1 MQISTRLCSALLA
14 GLMASSAL
22 AADGVDA
29 RWAKA
34 FDGKTTAGD
43 NGTEIA
49 IDANGNALFLNTLG
63 SKEGATDIYFG
74 GQLLFEGS
82 PYTGTSNDN
91 NFDLTKVDAAGNPL
105 WTIYTKSGDCASS
118 QGGVAIAADGGVVFV
133 AKVRQTD
140 GKTEPVTFVD
150 ATGAT
155 FDITFNSEKRYY
167 CLVIGKAN
175 ADGKITWI
183 KKIDVEHGKAPAA
196 DNDFTAEAI
205 YCRGVAVAQDGNIFI
220 GGNFRMPVLFEG
232 NKVTPRNTAAW
243 DGNSQ
248 TATGDL
254 FIARYSADG
263 TCTDVLVPRGNAM
276 QTEQILGLE
285 ADGDNI
291 YFQGFATPAAD
302 GEKSFT
308 LGGKQLLLGETA
320 SPFVGVLN
328 SADMAVDWVS
338 VMQGYQLAGA
348 AAYQNSSLTVGRD
361 ALWLTAQCNGEF
373 RSEGNTALAV
383 ATTQG
388 KLREGVLM
396 KFKKTDGTFVAGVN
410 SREGFDGMAATALT
424 GYMGTIE
431 NDGNRVM
438 VYGYGMNAQV
448 GCYLRTYNAETLQ
461 PEPEN
466 TYNILKST
474 AAGMSALNIAYNA
487 ESNTAYVTARS
498 NKGVTAAGLDE
509 TAVPSGWAVFAANF
523 NVPEEAFTALAE
535 VTAEAREANVSIAQ
549 GSVTVVAGTQAAT
562 VADVLGRVH
571 ALVEAN
577 TEATIKLA
585 NGIYI
590 IGGKKYIVK

>member
-1 MQISTRLCSALLA
+1 MQISTRLCSALIA
-14 GLMASSAL
+14 GLMASSAF
-22 AADGVDA
+22 AADDISA
-29 RWAKA
+29 RWVKA
-34 FDGKTTAGD
+34 FDGKTSAGD

-49 IDANGNALFLNTLG
+49 IDTNGNALFLNTLG
-63 SKEGATDIYFG
+63 SKDGATDIYFG

-82 PYTGTSNDN
+82 PYIGTSNDN

-105 WTIYTKSGDCASS
+105 WTIYTKLGDCASN

-155 FDITFNSEKRYY
+155 FDIAFDSEKRYY

-183 KKIDVEHGKAPAA
+183 KKIDVEHGKAPAS

-205 YCRGVAVAQDGNIFI
+205 YCRGVAVATDGNIFI

-232 NKVTPRNTAAW
+232 HKVTPRNTAAW

-248 TATGDL
+248 ATTGDL
-254 FIARYSADG
+254 FIARYNADG
-263 TCTDVLVPRGNAM
+263 TCTDVLVPQGNAM
-276 QTEQILGLE
+276 QIEQIFGLE
-285 ADGDNI
+285 ADGDHI
-291 YFQGFATPAAD
+291 YFQGFATPTAD

-308 LGGKQLLLGETA
+308 LGDKQILLGEAA

-328 SADMAVDWVS
+328 SADMSVDWVS
-338 VMQGYQLAGA
+338 VMQGYQVAGA
-348 AAYQNSSLTVGRD
+348 AAYQNSNLTVGRD

-373 RSEGNTALAV
+373 RFDGNAALSV

-396 KFKKTDGTFVAGVN
+396 KFKKSDGTFVAGVN
-410 SREGFDGMAATALT
+410 SREGFDGLAATALT

-431 NDGNRVM
+431 NDGNRVL

-448 GCYLRTYNAETLQ
+448 GCYLRTYNSETLQ

-466 TYNILKST
+466 TYSILKST
-474 AAGMSALNIAYNA
+474 AAGMSALNIAYND
-487 ESNTAYVTARS
+487 ESDTVYVTARS

-509 TAVPSGWAVFAANF
+509 TDAPSGWAVFSASF
-523 NVPEEAFTALAE
+523 NVPEEAFTALTDVA
-535 VTAEAREANVSIAQ
+535 VAAREASVSVAQ
-549 GSVTVVAGTQAAT
+549 GSVTVVAGTQPAV

-571 ALVEAN
+571 AIVEAN
-577 TEATIKLA
+577 TEATINLT

-590 IGGKKYIVK
+590 IGGKKYIIK

>member
-1 MQISTRLCSALLA
+1 
-14 GLMASSAL
+14 MASSAL

-74 GQLLFEGS
+74 SQFLFEGS

-118 QGGVAIAADGGVVFV
+118 QGGVAIAADGGVAFV

-155 FDITFNSEKRYY
+155 FDIAFDSEKRYY
-167 CLVIGKAN
+167 CLVMGKAN

-183 KKIDVEHGKAPAA
+183 KKIDVEHGKAPGAN
-196 DNDFTAEAI
+196 NDFTAEAI

-220 GGNFRMPVLFEG
+220 GGNFRMPVLFEDH
-232 NKVTPRNTAAW
+232 KVTPRNTAAW

-248 TATGDL
+248 SATGDL

-263 TCTDVLVPRGNAM
+263 TCTDVLVPQGNAM

-302 GEKSFT
+302 GEKTFT
-308 LGGKQLLLGETA
+308 LGSKQLMLGEAA

-328 SADMAVDWVS
+328 SADMAVNWVS
-338 VMQGYQLAGA
+338 VMQGYQVAGA
-348 AAYQNSSLTVGRD
+348 AAYQNSSLTVGHE

-410 SREGFDGMAATALT
+410 SHDGFDGLAATALT

-461 PEPEN
+461 PEPEY

-498 NKGVTAAGLDE
+498 NKGVTATGLDE
-509 TAVPSGWAVFAANF
+509 TAAPSGWAVFAANF

-549 GSVTVVAGTQAAT
+549 GSVTVAAGTQAVV
-562 VADVLGRVH
+562 VADVLGRIH

-577 TEATIKLA
+577 TESTVKLA

>member
-14 GLMASSAL
+14 GLMASSAF
-22 AADGVDA
+22 AADGVAA

-49 IDANGNALFLNTLG
+49 IYANGNALFLNTLG

-74 GQLLFEGS
+74 SQFLFEGS

-155 FDITFNSEKRYY
+155 FDIAFDSEKRYY

-183 KKIDVEHGKAPAA
+183 KKIDVEHGKAPAS

-232 NKVTPRNTAAW
+232 HKVTPRNTAAW

-254 FIARYSADG
+254 FIARYNADG
-263 TCTDVLVPRGNAM
+263 TCTDVLVPQGNAM

-308 LGGKQLLLGETA
+308 LGGKQLLLGEAA

-338 VMQGYQLAGA
+338 VMQGYQVAGA

-396 KFKKTDGTFVAGVN
+396 KFKKSDGTFVAGVN

-509 TAVPSGWAVFAANF
+509 TAAPSGWAVFAANF

-535 VTAEAREANVSIAQ
+535 VTATGREANVSIEQ
-549 GSVTVVAGTQAAT
+549 GSVTVAAGTQAVV
-562 VADVLGRVH
+562 VADVLGRIH

-577 TEATIKLA
+577 TESTVKLA

>member
-1 MQISTRLCSALLA
+1 
-14 GLMASSAL
+14 MASSAL

-34 FDGKTTAGD
+34 FDGKTTASD

-155 FDITFNSEKRYY
+155 FDITFDSEKRYY

-205 YCRGVAVAQDGNIFI
+205 YCRGVAVALDGNIFI

-232 NKVTPRNTAAW
+232 HKVTPRNTAAW

-263 TCTDVLVPRGNAM
+263 TCTDVLVPQGNAM

-308 LGGKQLLLGETA
+308 LGAKLLMLGEAA

-328 SADMAVDWVS
+328 STDMAVNWVS
-338 VMQGYQLAGA
+338 VMQGYQVAGA

-410 SREGFDGMAATALT
+410 SREGFDGLAATALT

-498 NKGVTAAGLDE
+498 NKGVTAAGLEE
-509 TAVPSGWAVFAANF
+509 TAAPSGWAVFAANF

-535 VTAEAREANVSIAQ
+535 VTAEARVANVSIAQ
-549 GSVTVVAGTQAAT
+549 GSVTVAAGTQAVV

>member
-14 GLMASSAL
+14 GLMASSAF
-22 AADGVDA
+22 AADGVGA

-74 GQLLFEGS
+74 SQLLFEGS

-155 FDITFNSEKRYY
+155 FDIAFDSEKRYY

-183 KKIDVEHGKAPAA
+183 KKIDVEHGKAPAY

-232 NKVTPRNTAAW
+232 HKVTPRNTAAW

-254 FIARYSADG
+254 FIARYNADG
-263 TCTDVLVPRGNAM
+263 TCTDVLVPQGNAM

-308 LGGKQLLLGETA
+308 LGGKQLLLGEAA

-338 VMQGYQLAGA
+338 VMQGYQVAGA

-396 KFKKTDGTFVAGVN
+396 KFKKSDGTFVAGVN

-509 TAVPSGWAVFAANF
+509 TAAPSGWAVFAANF

-535 VTAEAREANVSIAQ
+535 VTATGREANVSIEQ
-549 GSVTVVAGTQAAT
+549 GSVTVAAGTQAVV
-562 VADVLGRVH
+562 VADVLGRIH

-577 TEATIKLA
+577 TESTVKLA

>member
-1 MQISTRLCSALLA
+1 MQISTRLCSALIA
-14 GLMASSAL
+14 GLMASSAF
-22 AADGVDA
+22 AADDICA
-29 RWAKA
+29 RWVKA
-34 FDGKTTAGD
+34 FDGKTSAGD

-49 IDANGNALFLNTLG
+49 IDTNGNALFLNTLG

-82 PYTGTSNDN
+82 PYIGTSNDN

-140 GKTEPVTFVD
+140 GKTDPVTFVD

-155 FDITFNSEKRYY
+155 FDITFDSKKRYY
-167 CLVIGKAN
+167 CLVIAKAN

-183 KKIDVEHGKAPAA
+183 KKIDVDHGKAPAS

-232 NKVTPRNTAAW
+232 HKVTPRNTAAW

-248 TATGDL
+248 STTGDL
-254 FIARYSADG
+254 FIARYNADG
-263 TCTDVLVPRGNAM
+263 TCTDVLVPQGNAM
-276 QTEQILGLE
+276 QIEQIFGLE

-308 LGGKQLLLGETA
+308 LGGKQLLLGEAA
-320 SPFVGVLN
+320 SPFVGMLN
-328 SADMAVDWVS
+328 SAEMAVEWVS
-338 VMQGYQLAGA
+338 VMQGYQVAGA

-373 RSEGNTALAV
+373 RFEGNAALSV

-396 KFKKTDGTFVAGVN
+396 KFKKSDGTFVAGVN
-410 SREGFDGMAATALT
+410 SREGFDGQAATAIT

-431 NDGNRVM
+431 NDGNCVM

-461 PEPEN
+461 SEPEN

-487 ESNTAYVTARS
+487 ESNTAYVSARS
-498 NKGVTAAGLDE
+498 NKGVTAAGLNE
-509 TAVPSGWAVFAANF
+509 TDAPSGWAVFAANF
-523 NVPEEAFTALAE
+523 NVPEEAFTALTDVA
-535 VTAEAREANVSIAQ
+535 VAARGASVSVAQ
-549 GSVTVVAGTQAAT
+549 GSVTVAAGTQVAV
-562 VADVLGRVH
+562 VADVMGRVH
-571 ALVEAN
+571 AIVEAN
-577 TEATIKLA
+577 TEATINLA